1 MPIQLGDQRPSTA
14 SSGLPPKLSLT
25 VEQLSLSIH
34 ASLELQHVAIAIAN
48 DGRRF
53 IDGDRVSVLVCDEAG
68 SRLIAMSGVDAPDG
82 RSNLIRLIEQAADTV
97 LRQKLPVWRR
107 TSVGDAWSLPTGE
120 REDAAAMAEAT
131 ADRKGI
137 DDALAALQSETGAPV
152 VCVLPV
158 GGPELRDVRND
169 AGSAT
174 EQADG
179 PISVLVC
186 EWFTPNPLADGA
198 PDLVETLRRVAGLA
212 LRNATEYDRLP
223 LRATLLR
230 LRSLVATLRRRRS
243 WIAVAV
249 LAAVL
254 TGLVVIPIE
263 LTVTAH
269 GEMQPTLRRDV
280 FAPADGIVS
289 DIRVQHGQ
297 AVAMED
303 VLVTL
308 RNSDLDFE
316 DSRIAGEVQTALKRL
331 AAVQAAR
338 VELQQQAVPS
348 RERANQLSGDEEELK
363 ELLASLDQ
371 QRRLLV
377 RRQAELQV
385 RSPLAG
391 QVITWDVQQL
401 LASRPV
407 QRGQVMLT
415 VANPDGPWE
424 LSLHVAENDIGHVL
438 AARRSGDENLPV
450 TFVLATQPGT
460 VYAGRVAGA
469 AQATDVH
476 ERLGAGV
483 PVTVAFDRDATLSPR
498 PRAAVIANIS
508 CGQRA
513 AGYVLFHRVFEAVRR
528 WGWF

>member
-1 MPIQLGDQRPSTA
+1 MPMSPGDQHPTSTG
-14 SSGLPPKLSLT
+14 SGSMPKLGPT
-25 VEQLSLSIH
+25 VEQLSLSLH
-34 ASLELQHVAIAIAN
+34 ASLDLQHVAVAIAN

-53 IDGDRVSVLVCDEAG
+53 VDCDRLSMLVCDESG
-68 SRLIAMSGVDAPDG
+68 SRLVAMSGVDAPDR
-82 RSNLIRLIEQAADTV
+82 RSNIVRLIEQSADAV

-107 TSVGDAWSLPTGE
+107 DPLCDPWPSQTDQ
-120 REDAAAMAEAT
+120 RE
-131 ADRKGI
+131 I
-137 DDALAALQSETGAPV
+137 NDALTSLQSETGAPV
-152 VCVLPV
+152 ICIVPV
-158 GGPELRDVRND
+158 GELEPKDIR
-169 AGSAT
+169 AGSASQT
-174 EQADG
+174 ARIER
-179 PISVLVC
+179 PIGALLC
-186 EWFTPNPLADGA
+186 EWFTPNQTSDGA
-198 PDLVETLRRVAGLA
+198 PAAIETLRRVAGLA
-212 LRNATEYDRLP
+212 LRNASEYNRLP

-230 LRSLVATLRRRRS
+230 VRSVGDALRRRRT
-243 WIAVAV
+243 WITVAV
-249 LAAVL
+249 LVAVVAA
-254 TGLVVIPIE
+254 LVVIPIE

-269 GEMQPTLRRDV
+269 GELQPTQRRDV

-289 DIRVQHGQ
+289 DIRKLYGQ
-297 AVAMED
+297 PVAIDD

-308 RNSDLDFE
+308 HNSDLDFE
-316 DSRIAGEVQTALKRL
+316 DSRIAGELQTAQKRL

-363 ELLASLDQ
+363 ELLISLGQ
-371 QRRLLV
+371 QRGLLV

-385 RSPLAG
+385 RSPLVG

-407 QRGQVMLT
+407 QRGQVLLT

-424 LSLHVAENDIGHVL
+424 LRLHVAENDIGHVL
-438 AARRSGDENLPV
+438 AARRSDNARLPI

-460 VYAGRVAGA
+460 VYAGRVAGVSL
-469 AQATDVH
+469 ATDAH

-483 PVTVAFDRDATLSPR
+483 PVVATFDRASTLSPR
-498 PRAAVIANIS
+498 PRAAVIANIR